1 MMEKRK
7 VLFVD
12 DDIVL
17 GNIATLA
24 LNQVGYE
31 VHFQTSLCGIVEVL
45 HELSPDIIILDVEIG
60 NKNGI
65 ATAPGLMTKAPGTPI
80 LFISS
85 HTDVDYVVKSMQ
97 LGAVGYLKK
106 PFDVKELIAYVERF
120 APLNNN
126 QHKDFITIG
135 DFRLLYN
142 ESVLVQN
149 GVEIKRLTPFE
160 CKLLFLLANRQ
171 NKVVTREKI
180 EEELWGSDAVGSS
193 EYSLNNYIIRLRKL
207 FPKDGR
213 ISIIAV
219 PRIGYKLHIENKT
232 V

>member
-1 MMEKRK
+1 MKKRK

-45 HELSPDIIILDVEIG
+45 NELSPDIIVLDVEIG

-65 ATAPGLMTKAPGTPI
+65 ITAPELIAKAPSTPI

-85 HTDVDYVVKSMQ
+85 HTDIDYVVKSMQ

-120 APLNNN
+120 TPFENNP
-126 QHKDFITIG
+126 QKDFITIG
-135 DFRLLYN
+135 DFQLLQN

-149 GVEIKRLTPFE
+149 DVVVKKLTPFE
-160 CKLLFLLANRQ
+160 CKLLYLLAKRQ
-171 NKVVTREKI
+171 NKVVTREEI
-180 EEELWGSDAVGSS
+180 EEELWGNETVGSS

-207 FPKDGR
+207 FSKDGR
-213 ISIIAV
+213 ISITAV
-219 PRIGYKLHIENKT
+219 PRVGYTLHVENKMT
-232 V
+232 